1 MRNSF
6 YFLLAI
12 LLFSA
17 VLAACSAETE
27 SVTQELEEIGP
38 TAVMEM
44 LAGEG
49 GALSTDYPDALP
61 PEMQLAIGTLQ
72 LENTNLAVSAE
83 QAQTLLPYWRV
94 LQSLNQSDNTADA
107 ELNAVIKQIQEGM
120 SGEQIAAIAAMEF
133 TEEKLQTMLDD
144 GSINFEYGRGQS
156 GSEAGSGSGFRP
168 GGGPGGGFPGGPPGG
183 GPGGGL
189 PDGFGGDPGALATRQ
204 AEMAAGDGDPTT
216 AMMERLSSNM
226 VIRLLE
232 TKTGATPQRGFGGMG
247 AVMSVAGELSGLS
260 QEELGQ
266 AMAEGQTLGEILV
279 ANGVSIEEARTAMI
293 EALANTQLPEGADPE
308 SWVDNLLS
316 GAPSLSLDAGSQP

>member
-1 MRNSF
+1 
-6 YFLLAI
+6 
-12 LLFSA
+12 
-17 VLAACSAETE
+17 
-27 SVTQELEEIGP
+27 
-38 TAVMEM
+38 
-44 LAGEG
+44 
-49 GALSTDYPDALP
+49 
-61 PEMQLAIGTLQ
+61 
-72 LENTNLAVSAE
+72 
-83 QAQTLLPYWRV
+83 
-94 LQSLNQSDNTADA
+94 
-107 ELNAVIKQIQEGM
+107 
-120 SGEQIAAIAAMEF
+120 
-133 TEEKLQTMLDD
+133 
-144 GSINFEYGRGQS
+144 
-156 GSEAGSGSGFRP
+156 
-168 GGGPGGGFPGGPPGG
+168 
-183 GPGGGL
+183 
-189 PDGFGGDPGALATRQ
+189 
-204 AEMAAGDGDPTT
+204 MAAGDGDPTT